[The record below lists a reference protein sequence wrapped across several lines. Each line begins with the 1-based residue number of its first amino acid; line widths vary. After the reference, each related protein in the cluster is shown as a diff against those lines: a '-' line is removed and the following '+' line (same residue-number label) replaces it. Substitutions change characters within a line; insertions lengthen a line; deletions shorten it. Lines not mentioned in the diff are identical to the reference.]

1 MAVGTILSWGV
12 GSRRGM
18 TDVVLVCTLMS
29 SGVNIFCFTACYFV
43 AWMLELAGLKARY
56 GWHRLVMLAFAGA
69 GLAAQTWYL
78 IDRVSQAPATPLAT
92 TFDWCLLAAWVLAIV
107 YLGLVFYSPGTSIGL
122 FLLPLILLLIG
133 AAQFASQVPLAARQA
148 SQFWGVV
155 HGVTLLLGTVTVCL
169 GFLSGLMYLIQS
181 HRLRKALP
189 PVVSFR
195 LPSLEWLHWIN
206 SRALRWSALTM
217 AAGLLSGVILT
228 HMKHQTDT
236 SYRLWTDPVVLS
248 LAAMLAW
255 LITAEIFRLVYP
267 AARQGRK
274 VAYLTL
280 AAFVFLVFMLFS
292 ITMLD
297 TVHGRKGH
305 ANELTACPMEVS
317 A

>member
-1 MAVGTILSWGV
+1 
-12 GSRRGM
+12 
-18 TDVVLVCTLMS
+18 MS

-43 AWMLELAGLKARY
+43 VWMLELAGLKARY

-69 GLAAQTWYL
+69 GLVAQTWYL
-78 IDRVSQAPATPLAT
+78 IDRATHAPVAPLAT
-92 TFDWCLLAAWVLAIV
+92 TFDWCLLATWVLAII
-107 YLGLVFYSPGTSIGL
+107 YLSLVFYSPGTSIGL

-133 AAQFASQVPLAARQA
+133 AAQFASRVPLATRQA

-155 HGVTLLLGTVTVCL
+155 HGAALLLGTVTVCL

-195 LPSLEWLHWIN
+195 LPSLEWLHWVN
-206 SRALRWSALTM
+206 SRALRWSALMM
-217 AAGLLSGVILT
+217 AAGLLSGLLLT
-228 HMKHQTDT
+228 HMKHQANTN
-236 SYRLWTDPVVLS
+236 YHLWMDPVVLS
-248 LAAMLAW
+248 LAAMLVW

-297 TVHGRKGH
+297 TVHGSKSH
-305 ANELTACPMEVS
+305 ANDLTPQHMEVCV
-317 A
+317 

>member
-1 MAVGTILSWGV
+1 MA
-12 GSRRGM
+12 
-18 TDVVLVCTLMS
+18 
-29 SGVNIFCFTACYFV
+29 SGVNIFCFTACYFA
-43 AWMLELAGLKARY
+43 AWMLELAGLTARY

-69 GLAAQTWYL
+69 GSAAQLWYL
-78 IDRVSQAPATPLAT
+78 IDRARQTPAAPLAT
-92 TFDWCLLAAWVLAIV
+92 TFDWCLLAAWILAIV

-169 GFLSGLMYLIQS
+169 GFLSGSMYLIQS
-181 HRLRKALP
+181 HRLRKAIP
-189 PVVSFR
+189 PLVSFR
-195 LPSLEWLHWIN
+195 LPSLEWLDWVN

-217 AAGLLSGVILT
+217 GAGLLSGVILI
-228 HMKHQTDT
+228 HMQHQTDP

-248 LAAMLAW
+248 LAAMLVW
-255 LITAEIFRLVYP
+255 LITAQIFRLVYP

-292 ITMLD
+292 ITVLD
-297 TVHGRKGH
+297 TIHGSKSRE
-305 ANELTACPMEVS
+305 NEAALPRMGVS

>member
-1 MAVGTILSWGV
+1 
-12 GSRRGM
+12 
-18 TDVVLVCTLMS
+18 
-29 SGVNIFCFTACYFV
+29 
-43 AWMLELAGLKARY
+43 MLELAGLTARY

-69 GLAAQTWYL
+69 GSAAQLWYL
-78 IDRVSQAPATPLAT
+78 IDRARQTPAAPLAT
-92 TFDWCLLAAWVLAIV
+92 TFDWCLLAAWILAIV

-169 GFLSGLMYLIQS
+169 GFLSGSMYLIQS
-181 HRLRKALP
+181 HRLRKAIP
-189 PVVSFR
+189 PLVSFR
-195 LPSLEWLHWIN
+195 LPSLEWLDWVN

-217 AAGLLSGVILT
+217 GAGLLSGVILI
-228 HMKHQTDT
+228 HMQHQTDP

-248 LAAMLAW
+248 LAAMLVW

-292 ITMLD
+292 ITVLD
-297 TVHGRKGH
+297 TIHGSKSRE
-305 ANELTACPMEVS
+305 NEAALPRMGVS